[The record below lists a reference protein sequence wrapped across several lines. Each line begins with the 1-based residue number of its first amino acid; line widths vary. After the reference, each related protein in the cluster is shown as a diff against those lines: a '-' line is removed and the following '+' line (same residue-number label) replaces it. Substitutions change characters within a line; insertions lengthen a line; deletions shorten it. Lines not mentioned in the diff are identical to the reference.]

1 MDNSPKLLNYTK
13 GHRMFPSIKKNL
25 FQDKVENQKAT
36 FGIGMKK
43 ALLGLVISSVASF
56 ASTTIP
62 STAIDSAF
70 LAKQEKAQ
78 HEFVL
83 ESSTSPMTVAWHS
96 SHESHSS
103 HSSHSSHYSSRY

>member
-1 MDNSPKLLNYTK
+1 
-13 GHRMFPSIKKNL
+13 MFPSIKKNL

-36 FGIGMKK
+36 FGIGMKR
-43 ALLGLVISSVASF
+43 ALLGLVVSSVVSF
-56 ASTTIP
+56 ASTTMP
-62 STAIDSAF
+62 SSTADSTT

-103 HSSHSSHYSSRY
+103 HSSHFSSRY

>member
-1 MDNSPKLLNYTK
+1 
-13 GHRMFPSIKKNL
+13 MFPSIKKNL

-36 FGIGMKK
+36 FGIGMKR
-43 ALLGLVISSVASF
+43 ALLGLVIGSVVSF

-62 STAIDSAF
+62 SSTVESATI
-70 LAKQEKAQ
+70 AKQEKAQ

-83 ESSTSPMTVAWHS
+83 ESSTSPITVA

>member
-1 MDNSPKLLNYTK
+1 
-13 GHRMFPSIKKNL
+13 MFPSIKKNL

-36 FGIGMKK
+36 FGIGMKR
-43 ALLGLVISSVASF
+43 ALLGLVVSSVVSF
-56 ASTTIP
+56 ASTTMPI
-62 STAIDSAF
+62 STTVDSAT

-83 ESSTSPMTVAWHS
+83 ESSTSPITVA